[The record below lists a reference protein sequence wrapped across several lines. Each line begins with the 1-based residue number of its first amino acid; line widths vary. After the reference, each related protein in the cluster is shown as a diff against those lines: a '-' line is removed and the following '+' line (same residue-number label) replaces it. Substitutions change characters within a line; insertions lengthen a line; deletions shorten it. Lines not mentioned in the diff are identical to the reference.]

1 MSAIDGPGPGPDN
14 ALMFYESILIIAAYL
29 LGSISSA
36 IVVCRL
42 MGLPDPRTQGSQNPG
57 ATNVLRIG
65 GKKAAA
71 ITLIGDWLKGL
82 LPVAAGHL
90 LGFEPLILGLAGLA
104 AFAGHLYPLFF
115 GFKGGKGV
123 ATALGFQFGLSLAI
137 GASVAGIWLFVA
149 YVLNISSL
157 AALVAMALAPAVVWF
172 FWPEPSLVVIQ
183 IIISLVLFWRHRSN
197 IRNLISGEE
206 GKISNEQGPEKD

>member
-1 MSAIDGPGPGPDN
+1 MIDGPIPRPDN
-14 ALMFYESILIIAAYL
+14 ARMLYESILIVAAYL

-71 ITLIGDWLKGL
+71 ITLVGDWLKGL

-90 LGFEPLILGLAGLA
+90 LGFEPLVLGLAGLA
-104 AFAGHLYPLFF
+104 AFGGHLYPLFF

-137 GASVAGIWLFVA
+137 GASIAGIWLFVA

-157 AALVAMALAPAVVWF
+157 AALVAMALAPVVVWV
-172 FWPEPSLVVIQ
+172 FWPEPSLVIIQ
-183 IIISLVLFWRHRSN
+183 LIISLVLFWRHRSN

-206 GKISNEQGPEKD
+206 GKISEEQGPDKE